1 MELHIQLA
9 QAVHVLNH
17 DTQSCNRV
25 AANQWLVQFQHT
37 DAAWEVATSILTSH
51 HQHLLPS
58 GYEVEFFSAQILKRK
73 IENEGHNLHSAAKDT
88 LLNALLLA
96 AKRFCS
102 GPSQLLTQICLA
114 ISTLVLHAVE
124 HRKPIEQLFY
134 SLRNLQS
141 QGNGNAAVLEM
152 LTVLPEI
159 VEDRNSNC
167 SISSARRNEYGQEL
181 LTHTPMV
188 LEFLMKQFEEGFD
201 HHVQPHDRTRKLLRC
216 LLSWVRAGCFL
227 EIHPASLPAHP
238 LFNFVFSS
246 LQVPSSFDMAVEVL
260 IELLSRHEELV
271 LAELECENVKI
282 LDVLCGA
289 TGSYLV
295 STFNKFSFLVI
306 QLLFKDT
313 KREKGVPQLL
323 LYRIGFL
330 KEVLL
335 FPALKSGNEKVIAG
349 LACLMSEIGQAALF
363 MIVDA
368 NMEAL
373 ALADALLS
381 CVSFPS
387 EDWEIAD
394 STLQFWC
401 SLAGYILGL
410 EVDNADKRKDLEDRF
425 VPIFSAL
432 VDALM
437 LRVQVDDSTYNDNGK
452 TLDFPSGLEQFRM
465 NLVELLVET
474 CQLLGSVLFIQKVFH
489 GNWILS
495 VTDICWKMVE
505 AKLFM
510 LNAVADVVLKEG
522 HHLDNSII
530 MQLVMILSN
539 KTPAELRGFM
549 CLVYKSLAE
558 VVGSYAR
565 WMSASETNTRLLILF
580 FGAGIPQPF
589 CSSACA
595 YAFRKFCEESTP
607 MMREPSNLE
616 ILIWIAEGLERRRL
630 PLEDEDEV
638 VGAIILIFCSVPD
651 KKLMNSLFA
660 RLLSPSYE
668 IIGKLTNE
676 DHGHA
681 TENPSAY
688 VESINSAGRG
698 LHRIGTVFYYCATH
712 LSSGLGPDESVHG
725 LLEVFWPVLEKLFA
739 SELIANASLSTA
751 ACRALALAIQASGPM
766 FGALLPKVLDSM
778 STNFMSFQSHECY
791 IRTALNFVESRKHSK
806 KGICM
811 STPLHAS
818 VIVEEFGGKEEY
830 GPLLIRT
837 FERFTSSASVMA
849 LTSSYICDQEP
860 DLVEAYT
867 NFASAYMRS
876 CRKEV
881 LAASGSP
888 FELSLQK
895 AGICCT
901 ALHRGAALSALSYM
915 TCFLDVGFAFL
926 VEPEASPSDIA
937 VQDMVIKV
945 ISVSGEGLIS
955 NLVYALL
962 GVSAM
967 SRVHKTTTILQQL
980 AAMCSLSEGTKWKAL
995 LCWEILQRWLYSAL
1009 QVLPC
1014 EYLKLGEAE
1023 SLVPIWVKALV
1034 SAASDYVESRRCGE
1048 LSNHEHMRGK
1058 GGRVLKRWKRR
1069 GIMEG
1074 CKMVW
1079 INAAEKNHDIEVIAS
1094 KKFDRVFKEKRSRK
1108 DEANMHV
1115 PSNRTDGQQMCSSI
1129 YHLLA
1134 ILLPTMKSVEECGS
1148 Q

>member
-25 AANQWLVQFQHT
+25 AANQWLVQFQHS
-37 DAAWEVATSILTSH
+37 DAAWEIATSILTSD
-51 HQHLLPS
+51 HQHLFPT

-141 QGNGNAAVLEM
+141 HDNGNTAVLEM

-159 VEDRNSNC
+159 VEDQNSNC
-167 SISSARRNEYGQEL
+167 SISSARRNEYEQEL

-227 EIHPASLPAHP
+227 ESHPASLPAHP

-260 IELLSRHEELV
+260 IELLSRHE
-271 LAELECENVKI
+271 
-282 LDVLCGA
+282 
-289 TGSYLV
+289 
-295 STFNKFSFLVI
+295 
-306 QLLFKDT
+306 
-313 KREKGVPQLL
+313 GVPQLL
-323 LYRIGFL
+323 LCRIGFL

-410 EVDNADKRKDLEDRF
+410 EVDNADKRKGLEDRF

-437 LRVQVDDSTYNDNGK
+437 LRVQVDDSMYNDNGK

-474 CQLLGSVLFIQKVFH
+474 CQLLGSVLFIEKVFL

-495 VTDICWKMVE
+495 VTDICWKVVE

-522 HHLDNSII
+522 HHFDNSII

-539 KTPAELRGFM
+539 KTPAELPGFM

-558 VVGSYAR
+558 VIGSYAR

-580 FGAGIPQPF
+580 FGGGIPQPF

-607 MMREPSNLE
+607 MMHEPSNLE

-668 IIGKLTNE
+668 IIGKLVNE
-676 DHGHA
+676 DHGHV
-681 TENPSAY
+681 TKNPSAY

-712 LSSGLGPDESVHG
+712 LSSGLGPDDYVHS
-725 LLEVFWPVLEKLFA
+725 LLEVFWPVLEKLLT
-739 SELIANASLSTA
+739 SELIANTSLSTA

-791 IRTALNFVESRKHSK
+791 IRT
-806 KGICM
+806 
-811 STPLHAS
+811 AS

-937 VQDMVIKV
+937 VKNMVIRV
-945 ISVSGEGLIS
+945 TSVSGEGLIS

-980 AAMCSLSEGTKWKAL
+980 AAMCSLSEGTEWKAL
-995 LCWEILQRWLYSAL
+995 CWETLQRWLYSA
-1009 QVLPC
+1009 VLPC
-1014 EYLKLGEAE
+1014 EYLKPGEAE

-1058 GGRVLKRWKRR
+1058 GGRVLKRLLR
-1069 GIMEG
+1069 EF
-1074 CKMVW
+1074 
-1079 INAAEKNHDIEVIAS
+1079 ADNHRN
-1094 KKFDRVFKEKRSRK
+1094 FP
-1108 DEANMHV
+1108 NL
-1115 PSNRTDGQQMCSSI
+1115 T
-1129 YHLLA
+1129 
-1134 ILLPTMKSVEECGS
+1134 
-1148 Q
+1148 